1 MKRGQESISTISY
14 RLTHPKPGE
23 REGRGRGLGVL
34 TTQRLCALG
43 ANMLSQLKLNDDITR
58 FERISLRVQ
67 VLQGALAVAEGGT
80 NNNSN

>member
-1 MKRGQESISTISY
+1 M
-14 RLTHPKPGE
+14 
-23 REGRGRGLGVL
+23 GVL
-34 TTQRLCALG
+34 TTQCLCALG